1 MMPRF
6 FGNVH
11 SIFFPSTRMNLPL
24 SDTCPFLPYT
34 HAVHCISISLP
45 MGCCCDEDD
54 GDIFRQLINSN
65 FSSSSS
71 SIANATVISPM
82 NSHFSALSSTDILRL
97 IFQNLP
103 ISDLARAGCVCRLW
117 NSVASQ
123 REMLTRAFV
132 APWKLNDIIGDPL
145 SGSFWRDNSLAKFAI
160 SHLIS
165 RGDTVASLAVK
176 YSVQVMDIKRLNNM
190 ISDHGIYS
198 RERLLIPISSSDIL
212 INRTCFIELDVYA
225 KREVAVLYPNDVPNT
240 RTTYVSN
247 RISSEESN
255 KKVVESLK
263 RSMHVDNE
271 TAQYYWSV
279 SNGDPRA
286 ALAEFSAD
294 LKWDRQAG
302 RS

>member
-1 MMPRF
+1 
-6 FGNVH
+6 
-11 SIFFPSTRMNLPL
+11 
-24 SDTCPFLPYT
+24 
-34 HAVHCISISLP
+34 

-54 GDIFRQLINSN
+54 GDVFRQLINSN
-65 FSSSSS
+65 FPSSSTSTTTFS
-71 SIANATVISPM
+71 FTVISPM

-103 ISDLARAGCVCRLW
+103 IPDLARASCVCRVW

-123 REMLTRAFV
+123 RDMLTRAFV
-132 APWKLNDIIGDPL
+132 VPWKLNDVVGDPL

-160 SHLIS
+160 SHRIS

-190 ISDHGIYS
+190 MSDHGIYS
-198 RERLLIPISSSDIL
+198 RERLLIPISNPDIL
-212 INRTCFIELDVYA
+212 INRICFIELDVYA
-225 KREVAVLYPNDVPNT
+225 KREVAVLYSNDVPDK
-240 RTTYVSN
+240 RSTYVSN

-255 KKVVESLK
+255 KKVVDSLK
-263 RSMHVDNE
+263 RSMQVDNE

-279 SNGDPRA
+279 ANGDPRA
-286 ALAEFSAD
+286 AFAEFSAD

-302 RS
+302 HS

>member
-1 MMPRF
+1 
-6 FGNVH
+6 
-11 SIFFPSTRMNLPL
+11 
-24 SDTCPFLPYT
+24 
-34 HAVHCISISLP
+34 

-71 SIANATVISPM
+71 STATTTATTVISPM
-82 NSHFSALSSTDILRL
+82 NSHFSALSSTDILLL

-103 ISDLARAGCVCRLW
+103 IPDLARASCVCRLW

-132 APWKLNDIIGDPL
+132 APWKLNCVIGDPL

-160 SHLIS
+160 SHRIS
-165 RGDTVASLAVK
+165 HGDTVASLAVK
-176 YSVQVMDIKRLNNM
+176 YAVQVMDIKRLNNM

-198 RERLLIPISSSDIL
+198 RERLLIPISNPDIL

-225 KREVAVLYPNDVPNT
+225 KREVAVLYPNDVPDT
-240 RTTYVSN
+240 RTAYVSN

-255 KKVVESLK
+255 KKVVDFLK

-286 ALAEFSAD
+286 AFAEFSAD
-294 LKWDRQAG
+294 LNWVNVFMNYCLF
-302 RS
+302 